1 MTQLFSGKEVSA
13 SVYESLTP
21 KIQAL
26 KSKGITPG
34 LAVILVG
41 DDPASAVY
49 VRSKTRKFAS
59 LDLFSETIRFD
70 SDISQEDLILK
81 IQDLNVDNRFHG
93 ILVQFP
99 LPKHIDEGSIIS
111 LIDAVKDVDGF
122 HPENVGYLTGGNPRF
137 IPCTPKGIMRILSFY
152 GVELSGKHVVII
164 GRSNIVGRPVS
175 ILTSLKKSFSNAT
188 TTICHSGT
196 QDIRHFTNQADV
208 VVTAMG
214 VPNFLEELIEKI
226 QDLNVD
232 NQFHGILV
240 QLPLPKHIDEDTIIS
255 LINPVKDVDGFHP
268 ENVGYLTVG
277 NPRFIPCTP
286 KGIMRILSYY
296 DVDLSGKHVVIIG
309 RSNIV
314 GRPVSILT
322 SLKKS
327 FSNATTTICHS
338 GTQDIRYFT
347 NQADV
352 VVTAMGVPNFLDE
365 SFIKP
370 GTVLIDV
377 GINRVN
383 DNSEKGYKLVGDIHA
398 ESVSGIAGA
407 LTPVPGGVGPMT
419 IAMLVENTVEA
430 AEMQSGVG
438 A

>member
-1 MTQLFSGKEVSA
+1 MTQLFSGKEVST
-13 SVYESLTP
+13 SVYESLVP
-21 KIQAL
+21 RIQAL

-34 LAVILVG
+34 LAAILVG
-41 DDPASAVY
+41 EDPASKVY

-111 LIDAVKDVDGF
+111 LIDPVKDVDGF

-196 QDIRHFTNQADV
+196 QDIR
-208 VVTAMG
+208 
-214 VPNFLEELIEKI
+214 
-226 QDLNVD
+226 
-232 NQFHGILV
+232 
-240 QLPLPKHIDEDTIIS
+240 
-255 LINPVKDVDGFHP
+255 
-268 ENVGYLTVG
+268 
-277 NPRFIPCTP
+277 
-286 KGIMRILSYY
+286 
-296 DVDLSGKHVVIIG
+296 
-309 RSNIV
+309 
-314 GRPVSILT
+314 
-322 SLKKS
+322 
-327 FSNATTTICHS
+327 
-338 GTQDIRYFT
+338 YFT

-370 GTVLIDV
+370 GAVLIDV

-383 DNSEKGYKLVGDIHA
+383 DDSEKGYKLVGDIHA
-398 ESVSGIAGA
+398 ESVSEIAGA